1 MNVNDTNNQRMLP
14 VLPLRGLTAFPD
26 MLIHFDVGR
35 AMSIKAL
42 EAAMKDGQWIFLTA
56 QKDLKTDRPTA
67 DDLYEVGTIC
77 IIKQILRLPG
87 DNIRVLVEGKDRAR
101 ALHYQKSED
110 GRECLKA
117 QVEVLYDILPLGGER
132 REQALVRTAQN
143 RFEEYAALAPR
154 LSSDVALT
162 VAAGGN
168 AGYLADYIAQNIPID
183 FSVKQEVLEELNV
196 NRRLTFLIRLLTEE
210 TEILR
215 IEGDIQEQIKAAIDK
230 NQKDYYLR
238 EQIKVIQS
246 ELGEQDVSA
255 EAEEY
260 REKIEK
266 LGLPEESA
274 SKLLRETERLAK
286 MSGSSAETGVIRTYL
301 DTVLELPWKTSTRP
315 RHDLERAQKIL
326 DRDHYGLGKV
336 KERILEFMAVKT
348 LAPDLKGQVL
358 CLVGPPGVGKT
369 SIARSIAEAMNR
381 KYTRMSLGG
390 VRDEA
395 DIRGHRKT
403 YIGAMPGRIIAALC
417 QAGSRN
423 PLILLDE
430 IDKMGNDFRGDPASA
445 MLEVLDT
452 EQNNAFRDHYIEIP
466 FDLSD
471 VLFVTTANDLSTVPR
486 PLLDRMEVIELSSYT
501 AEEKLHIAHDH
512 LLPKQI
518 KKHGL
523 KGTQLIVPEKTLSAV
538 ISGYT
543 REAGVRRLEQVIAKL
558 CRKAAKKIADGSAK
572 RVTIHPADLEAYLG
586 APKFKEDNVSKED
599 EVGIVNGLAWTS
611 VGGEMLQVEVAAV
624 PGTGKIEI
632 TGNLG
637 KVMEESAKA
646 AVTFVRSR
654 AELLRID
661 PNFYKNTDIH
671 IHFPEAA
678 IPKDGPSAGITMAT
692 AIISALTGAPV
703 RHEVAMTGEVTLRGR
718 VMPIGGLREKTMAA
732 YRAGIR
738 TIIIPQNNQVDL
750 EEVEQ
755 VVKDHVQFVI
765 AAHMDTVMET
775 AIDFSRRPAV
785 TTRRDETTQETQ
797 MPLSAPGSTRT
808 TLRQ

>member
-110 GRECLKA
+110 GGECLKA

-132 REQALVRTAQN
+132 REQALVRTVQN

-286 MSGSSAETGVIRTYL
+286 MSGSSAEAGVIRTYL

-326 DRDHYGLGKV
+326 DRDHYGLEKV

-403 YIGAMPGRIIAALC
+403 YIGAMPGRIIAALR

-523 KGTQLIVPEKTLSAV
+523 KGTQLIVPEETLSAV

-572 RVTIHPADLEAYLG
+572 RVTIHSADLEAYLG

-738 TIIIPQNNQVDL
+738 TIIIPKDNQVDL

>member
-110 GRECLKA
+110 GGECLKA

-132 REQALVRTAQN
+132 REQALVRTVQN

-274 SKLLRETERLAK
+274 SKLRKETERLAK
-286 MSGSSAETGVIRTYL
+286 MSGSSAEAGVIRTYL

-326 DRDHYGLGKV
+326 DRDHYGLEKV

-403 YIGAMPGRIIAALC
+403 YIGAMPGRIIAALR

-523 KGTQLIVPEKTLSAV
+523 KGTQLIVPEETLSAV

-624 PGTGKIEI
+624 PGAGKIEI

-738 TIIIPQNNQVDL
+738 TIIIPKDNQVDL